1 MYNKRNTMDDTEN
14 RLKVNSIRQKGNL
27 SLLKTGRASL
37 TFVKMRE
44 ALPMRQQFPFH
55 GPHSVSERKLLCF
68 QPQGTH

>member
-1 MYNKRNTMDDTEN
+1 MHNKRNAMNETEN

-44 ALPMRQQFPFH
+44 PLPIRHQFPFH
-55 GPHSVSERKLLCF
+55 
-68 QPQGTH
+68 